1 MYKINKQQ
9 EIFAKY
15 MSDKG
20 LVSKIYQKIL
30 KYNNKKTKKY
40 DSTDPRKISYQRQNQ
55 INNHHISLFSES
67 SETKAHLRQKRF

>member
-40 DSTDPRKISYQRQNQ
+40 N
-55 INNHHISLFSES
+55 
-67 SETKAHLRQKRF
+67 